1 MLASAVCAALVSS
14 FGGSPSRRKNRY
26 RLSTGGNRIRTI
38 GLSCERLFWAS
49 PIGDG
54 GTKGGVTYRF
64 SPRRQCLPGV
74 AADSLSVRGGTASS
88 NPSSSSE
95 ESIANLTF
103 GGSSAAGGD
112 VSGTKGQHMLDQ
124 GGPDVLMSKRSS
136 RSRRYRSRQRR
147 GCSSTHRLPA
157 VAFEVARGP
166 SSLACGIY
174 SHIDAI

>member
-1 MLASAVCAALVSS
+1 MEKKPGLHRLPA
-14 FGGSPSRRKNRY
+14 GGR
-26 RLSTGGNRIRTI
+26 RIRTI
-38 GLSCERLFWAS
+38 GPA
-49 PIGDG
+49 PA
-54 GTKGGVTYRF
+54 KGSSGRCQSETAARKAEPLTG
-64 SPRRQCLPGV
+64 SGPKRQCLPGV
-74 AADSLSVRGGTASS
+74 AAHSLSLRGGTASS